1 MKQAPGNIS
10 WSLQLNIFSLTTFTR
25 WSPFLEIGFVFWWI
39 FESFYF
45 WIKFYLISFDFFE
58 QKDPCSPKAKCITKK
73 TSCYVPCDP
82 CDPCPPPKCTT
93 TYYSCYPSYSASVA
107 AAAEAA
113 AAAADCAVYSA
124 LTKKEA
130 EIADLSYT
138 YEREIDDLES
148 ELCNTR
154 LDKSELKTEYVASWP
169 ASSKLATRDWVYKI
183 SILKIGQHQTG
194 TGLRAKAI
202 QNFEHGPVGWHCW
215 FEG

>member
-1 MKQAPGNIS
+1 M
-10 WSLQLNIFSLTTFTR
+10 
-25 WSPFLEIGFVFWWI
+25 
-39 FESFYF
+39 
-45 WIKFYLISFDFFE
+45 
-58 QKDPCSPKAKCITKK
+58 
-73 TSCYVPCDP
+73 PCDP

-130 EIADLSYT
+130 EIADLSYK

-154 LDKSELKTEYVASWP
+154 LDKSELKTEYVAS
-169 ASSKLATRDWVYKI
+169 
-183 SILKIGQHQTG
+183 
-194 TGLRAKAI
+194 
-202 QNFEHGPVGWHCW
+202 
-215 FEG
+215 